1 MSGYIAAESVRIQS
15 SDMSYMTKHRR
26 DLLQF
31 AARTALA
38 AAAALAVA
46 ACGAAVQGASSE
58 DESGRRLW
66 AAGLEQV
73 PWDVRVEESAGYVE
87 APRILIKRSPEELA
101 DLLSNY
107 RLYDYEF
114 RKAIVA
120 PRFIAAEQAS
130 TKFTNRQV
138 LGVSIDG
145 DHRAYAIHF
154 IEAHEIVNDTVGGV
168 PVAVTY

>member
-1 MSGYIAAESVRIQS
+1 MLGTKTKWPRLLHGAALV
-15 SDMSYMTKHRR
+15 
-26 DLLQF
+26 
-31 AARTALA
+31 A
-38 AAAALAVA
+38 AATVLVSAAV
-46 ACGAAVQGASSE
+46 ACGAAVKGAASE
-58 DESGRRLW
+58 EDAPGRQLW

-73 PWDVRVEESAGYVE
+73 PWEVRVEDSAGHPE
-87 APRILIKRSPEELA
+87 APQILIKRSPEELA
-101 DLLSNY
+101 GLLANY
-107 RLYDYEF
+107 NLYDYEF
-114 RKAIVA
+114 RKAIVD

-130 TKFTNRQV
+130 DKFVNRQV

>member
-1 MSGYIAAESVRIQS
+1 MPTTTTHRANLS
-15 SDMSYMTKHRR
+15 SYV
-26 DLLQF
+26 
-31 AARTALA
+31 AGLA
-38 AAAALAVA
+38 AAAVTALAVA

-58 DESGRRLW
+58 DEPGQQLSAL
-66 AAGLEQV
+66 GLEQV
-73 PWDVRVEESAGYVE
+73 PQEVRVEESDRYVE
-87 APRILIKRSPEELA
+87 APQILIKRSPEELA
-101 DLLSNY
+101 GLLSSY

-114 RKAIVA
+114 RKAIVG

-138 LGVSIDG
+138 LGISIDG

>member
-1 MSGYIAAESVRIQS
+1 MRTTTTHRTKVF
-15 SDMSYMTKHRR
+15 SYVAG
-26 DLLQF
+26 L
-31 AARTALA
+31 ALA
-38 AAAALAVA
+38 AAAALSAA

-58 DESGRRLW
+58 DDSGRQLW

-73 PWDVRVEESAGYVE
+73 PWEVRIEESDGYPE
-87 APRILIKRSPEELA
+87 APQILIKRSPEELA
-101 DLLSNY
+101 GLLSNY
-107 RLYDYEF
+107 RLYEYDF
-114 RKAIVA
+114 RKAIVG

-130 TKFTNRQV
+130 TKFINRQV
-138 LGVSIDG
+138 LGISIDG

>member
-1 MSGYIAAESVRIQS
+1 MPS
-15 SDMSYMTKHRR
+15 STTHRTNLLSYVAG
-26 DLLQF
+26 L
-31 AARTALA
+31 ASYVAGLA
-38 AAAALAVA
+38 AAAAASLAVA
-46 ACGAAVQGASSE
+46 ACGAAVLGASSE
-58 DESGRRLW
+58 EDAPGRQLW
-66 AAGLEQV
+66 ASGLEQV
-73 PWDVRVEESAGYVE
+73 PREVRVEGSEGYVE

-107 RLYDYEF
+107 RLYDHEF
-114 RKAIVA
+114 RKAIVD

-130 TKFTNRQV
+130 DKFVNRQV

-168 PVAVTY
+168 PIAVTY

>member
-1 MSGYIAAESVRIQS
+1 MTPATTHRPNLL
-15 SDMSYMTKHRR
+15 SYATT
-26 DLLQF
+26 
-31 AARTALA
+31 TALA
-38 AAAALAVA
+38 AAVALAVA

-58 DESGRRLW
+58 DESGRHLW

-73 PWDVRVEESAGYVE
+73 PWDVRVEESDGYLE
-87 APRILIKRSPEELA
+87 APQILIKRSPEELA
-101 DLLSNY
+101 GLLASYN
-107 RLYDYEF
+107 LYDYEF
-114 RKAIVA
+114 RKAIVG

-138 LGVSIDG
+138 LGISIDG

>member
-1 MSGYIAAESVRIQS
+1 MPTTTTQRPNRLHG
-15 SDMSYMTKHRR
+15 
-26 DLLQF
+26 
-31 AARTALA
+31 AARTVL

-58 DESGRRLW
+58 DESGRHLW
-66 AAGLEQV
+66 ASGLEQV
-73 PWDVRVEESAGYVE
+73 PWEVRIEESDGYPE
-87 APRILIKRSPEELA
+87 APQILIKRSPEELA
-101 DLLSNY
+101 GLLSNY
-107 RLYDYEF
+107 RLYEYDF
-114 RKAIVA
+114 RKAIVG

>member
-1 MSGYIAAESVRIQS
+1 MPTTTTHRPNLVSYAA
-15 SDMSYMTKHRR
+15 T
-26 DLLQF
+26 
-31 AARTALA
+31 TALA
-38 AAAALAVA
+38 AAVALALA
-46 ACGAAVQGASSE
+46 ACGAAVQGSSSG
-58 DESGRRLW
+58 DDSGRHLW

-73 PWDVRVEESAGYVE
+73 PWEVRIEESDGYPE
-87 APRILIKRSPEELA
+87 APQILIKRSPEELA
-101 DLLSNY
+101 GLLSNY
-107 RLYDYEF
+107 RLCEYDF
-114 RKAIVA
+114 RKAIVG

>member
-1 MSGYIAAESVRIQS
+1 MGNTAGRPSRIQS
-15 SDMSYMTKHRR
+15 TDMPHTTTQRLGFLY
-26 DLLQF
+26 
-31 AARTALA
+31 
-38 AAAALAVA
+38 AAALVATAAVLA
-46 ACGAAVQGASSE
+46 FAAPACGTAVQGASSP
-58 DESGRRLW
+58 DSPGRHLW

-73 PWDVRVEESAGYVE
+73 PWDVRVEESAGHPE
-87 APRILIKRSPEELA
+87 PPQILIKRSPEDLA
-101 DLLSNY
+101 ALLSNY

-114 RKAIVA
+114 RKAIVD

-130 TKFTNRQV
+130 GRFANRQV

>member
-1 MSGYIAAESVRIQS
+1 MVAV
-15 SDMSYMTKHRR
+15 
-26 DLLQF
+26 
-31 AARTALA
+31 A
-38 AAAALAVA
+38 AAVALMVA

-58 DESGRRLW
+58 EAPGRHLW
-66 AAGLEQV
+66 ASGLERV
-73 PWDVRVEESAGYVE
+73 PWEVRVEESDGQVE
-87 APRILIKRSPEELA
+87 PPQILIKRTPQELA
-101 DLLSNY
+101 DLLSDY
-107 RLYDYEF
+107 RLYEYEF
-114 RKAIVA
+114 RKAIVE

>member
-1 MSGYIAAESVRIQS
+1 MSLFSYVAVLAATAV
-15 SDMSYMTKHRR
+15 
-26 DLLQF
+26 
-31 AARTALA
+31 AALALA
-38 AAAALAVA
+38 A
-46 ACGAAVQGASSE
+46 CGVAVQGASL
-58 DESGRRLW
+58 DDAPGRHAW

-73 PWDVRVEESAGYVE
+73 PWEVRVEESEGYLE
-87 APRILIKRSPEELA
+87 APQILIKRSPEELA
-101 DLLSNY
+101 GLLYNY
-107 RLYDYEF
+107 NLYDYEF
-114 RKAIVA
+114 RKAIVD

-130 TKFTNRQV
+130 DKFTNRQV

>member
-1 MSGYIAAESVRIQS
+1 MRWRTNLISN
-15 SDMSYMTKHRR
+15 T
-26 DLLQF
+26 
-31 AARTALA
+31 ARLAIVAVLALG
-38 AAAALAVA
+38 LT
-46 ACGAAVQGASSE
+46 ACGAAVQGAPADD
-58 DESGRRLW
+58 DEGRHRW
-66 AAGLEQV
+66 AAGLKQV
-73 PWDVRVEESAGYVE
+73 PWDVRVEESDGYLE
-87 APRILIKRSPEELA
+87 APQILIKRSPEELA
-101 DLLSNY
+101 GLLADY

-114 RKAIVA
+114 RKAIVD

-130 TKFTNRQV
+130 DKFANRQV

>member
-1 MSGYIAAESVRIQS
+1 MPST
-15 SDMSYMTKHRR
+15 TKQRR
-26 DLLQF
+26 DLLRQ
-31 AARTALA
+31 ATI
-38 AAAALAVA
+38 AALAGVVALALA
-46 ACGAAVQGASSE
+46 ACGAAVQGASSADAALE
-58 DESGRRLW
+58 DPPGRSLW

-73 PWDVRVEESAGYVE
+73 PWEVRVEESAGHPE
-87 APRILIKRSPEELA
+87 APQILIKRSPEELA
-101 DLLSNY
+101 GLLADY

-114 RKAIVA
+114 RKAIVD

-130 TKFTNRQV
+130 DKFANRQV

>member
-1 MSGYIAAESVRIQS
+1 MPTTTTHRANLS
-15 SDMSYMTKHRR
+15 SYV
-26 DLLQF
+26 
-31 AARTALA
+31 AGLA
-38 AAAALAVA
+38 AAAVTALAVA

-58 DESGRRLW
+58 DEPGGQLS
-66 AAGLEQV
+66 ALELER
-73 PWDVRVEESAGYVE
+73 PPREVRVEDSDGYVE
-87 APRILIKRSPEELA
+87 APQSLIKRSPEELA
-101 DLLSNY
+101 GLLSDY
-107 RLYDYEF
+107 RLYEYDF
-114 RKAIVA
+114 RKAIVG

-130 TKFTNRQV
+130 TKFPSRQV

>member
-1 MSGYIAAESVRIQS
+1 MLHTTTQRHSILYVAA
-15 SDMSYMTKHRR
+15 
-26 DLLQF
+26 LL
-31 AARTALA
+31 ATATVLALA
-38 AAAALAVA
+38 AAA
-46 ACGAAVQGASSE
+46 CGTAVQGASSE
-58 DESGRRLW
+58 DETQGRQLW
-66 AAGLEQV
+66 AAGLERV
-73 PWDVRVEESAGYVE
+73 PWDVRVEESAGHPE
-87 APRILIKRSPEELA
+87 APQILIKRSPEDLA

-114 RKAIVA
+114 RKAIVD

-130 TKFTNRQV
+130 DKFANRQV

-154 IEAHEIVNDTVGGV
+154 IEAHEIVNDMVGGV

>member
-1 MSGYIAAESVRIQS
+1 M
-15 SDMSYMTKHRR
+15 
-26 DLLQF
+26 
-31 AARTALA
+31 ALA
-38 AAAALAVA
+38 AAAALALA

-58 DESGRRLW
+58 GAPGSHAW
-66 AAGLEQV
+66 ASGLERV
-73 PWDVRVEESAGYVE
+73 PWEVRVEESDGYVE
-87 APRILIKRSPEELA
+87 APQILIKRTPEELA
-101 DLLSNY
+101 GLLADY
-107 RLYDYEF
+107 RLYDYDF
-114 RKAIVA
+114 RKAIVD

-130 TKFTNRQV
+130 TKFANRQV

>member
-1 MSGYIAAESVRIQS
+1 M
-15 SDMSYMTKHRR
+15 
-26 DLLQF
+26 L
-31 AARTALA
+31 
-38 AAAALAVA
+38 
-46 ACGAAVQGASSE
+46 GASSE
-58 DESGRRLW
+58 KDAPGRQLW
-66 AAGLEQV
+66 ASGLEQV
-73 PWDVRVEESAGYVE
+73 PGEVRVEESEGYVE

-107 RLYDYEF
+107 RLYDHEF
-114 RKAIVA
+114 RKAIVD

-130 TKFTNRQV
+130 DKFVNRQV

-168 PVAVTY
+168 PIAVTY

>member
-1 MSGYIAAESVRIQS
+1 MRRRPNVL
-15 SDMSYMTKHRR
+15 SY
-26 DLLQF
+26 
-31 AARTALA
+31 AAR
-38 AAAALAVA
+38 LAVA
-46 ACGAAVQGASSE
+46 AIAALALAACAAVQGASSE
-58 DESGRRLW
+58 DGPGRHLW
-66 AAGLEQV
+66 AAGLERV
-73 PWDVRVEESAGYVE
+73 PWEVRVEESDGYVE
-87 APRILIKRSPEELA
+87 APRILIKRTPQELA
-101 DLLSNY
+101 GLLADY

-114 RKAIVA
+114 RKAIVE

-130 TKFTNRQV
+130 DKFANRQV

>member
-1 MSGYIAAESVRIQS
+1 MNWDRYAARLAVLAIAAV
-15 SDMSYMTKHRR
+15 
-26 DLLQF
+26 
-31 AARTALA
+31 
-38 AAAALAVA
+38 AVA
-46 ACGAAVQGASSE
+46 ACGAAVQGATAQ
-58 DESGRRLW
+58 DGAGRQLW
-66 AAGLEQV
+66 ASGLERV
-73 PWDVRVEESAGYVE
+73 PWEVRVEESDGYVD

-101 DLLSNY
+101 ERLADY

-114 RKAIVA
+114 RKAMVD

-130 TKFTNRQV
+130 TKFANRQV

>member
-1 MSGYIAAESVRIQS
+1 MPHTTSQRPGLLHGAAFIAAAIV
-15 SDMSYMTKHRR
+15 
-26 DLLQF
+26 L
-31 AARTALA
+31 ALA
-38 AAAALAVA
+38 LA

-58 DESGRRLW
+58 DEAGRHRW

-73 PWDVRVEESAGYVE
+73 PWDVRVEESDGYLE
-87 APRILIKRSPEELA
+87 APQILIKRSPEELA
-101 DLLSNY
+101 GLLADY

-114 RKAIVA
+114 RKAIVD

-130 TKFTNRQV
+130 DKFANRQV

>member
-1 MSGYIAAESVRIQS
+1 MA
-15 SDMSYMTKHRR
+15 
-26 DLLQF
+26 L
-31 AARTALA
+31 ALA
-38 AAAALAVA
+38 A
-46 ACGAAVQGASSE
+46 CSAAVQGAPAE
-58 DESGRRLW
+58 DDVGRHLW

-73 PWDVRVEESAGYVE
+73 PWDVRVEESDGYLE
-87 APRILIKRSPEELA
+87 APQILIKRSPEELA
-101 DLLSNY
+101 GLLADY

-114 RKAIVA
+114 RKAIVD

-130 TKFTNRQV
+130 DKFANRQV

>member
-1 MSGYIAAESVRIQS
+1 M
-15 SDMSYMTKHRR
+15 
-26 DLLQF
+26 
-31 AARTALA
+31 ALA
-38 AAAALAVA
+38 LA
-46 ACGAAVQGASSE
+46 ACGAAVQGAPAE
-58 DESGRRLW
+58 DEAGRHRW

-73 PWDVRVEESAGYVE
+73 PWDVRVEESDGYLE

-101 DLLSNY
+101 GLLADY

-114 RKAIVA
+114 RKAIVD

-130 TKFTNRQV
+130 DKFANRQV

>member
-1 MSGYIAAESVRIQS
+1 MPHTTTQRPGPLHGAAFIAAAIV
-15 SDMSYMTKHRR
+15 
-26 DLLQF
+26 L
-31 AARTALA
+31 ALA
-38 AAAALAVA
+38 LA

-58 DESGRRLW
+58 DEAGRHMW

-73 PWDVRVEESAGYVE
+73 PWDVRVEESDGYLD
-87 APRILIKRSPEELA
+87 APQILIKRSPEELA
-101 DLLSNY
+101 GLLADY

-114 RKAIVA
+114 RKAIVD

-130 TKFTNRQV
+130 DKFANRQV

>member
-1 MSGYIAAESVRIQS
+1 MA
-15 SDMSYMTKHRR
+15 TTTTRR
-26 DLLQF
+26 PSILQG

-38 AAAALAVA
+38 ATAALVFA

-58 DESGRRLW
+58 DESGQQLS
-66 AAGLEQV
+66 ALGLEQV
-73 PWDVRVEESAGYVE
+73 PREVRVEESDRYVE
-87 APRILIKRSPEELA
+87 APQILIKRSPEELA
-101 DLLSNY
+101 GLLSSY

-114 RKAIVA
+114 RKAIVG

-138 LGVSIDG
+138 LGISIDG

-154 IEAHEIVNDTVGGV
+154 IEAHEIVNDTVAGV

>member
-1 MSGYIAAESVRIQS
+1 MRWRTNLISN
-15 SDMSYMTKHRR
+15 T
-26 DLLQF
+26 
-31 AARTALA
+31 ARLAIVAVLALG
-38 AAAALAVA
+38 LT
-46 ACGAAVQGASSE
+46 ACGAAVQGATS
-58 DESGRRLW
+58 DDAPGRHVW
-66 AAGLEQV
+66 AAGLERV
-73 PWDVRVEESAGYVE
+73 PWDVRLEESAGHPE
-87 APRILIKRSPEELA
+87 APQILIKRSPEDLA

-130 TKFTNRQV
+130 DKFANRQV

>member
-1 MSGYIAAESVRIQS
+1 MPTTTTHRTKVF
-15 SDMSYMTKHRR
+15 SYVAG
-26 DLLQF
+26 L
-31 AARTALA
+31 ALA
-38 AAAALAVA
+38 AAAALSAA

-58 DESGRRLW
+58 DDSGRHLW

-73 PWDVRVEESAGYVE
+73 PWEVRIEESDGYPE
-87 APRILIKRSPEELA
+87 APQILIKRSPEELA
-101 DLLSNY
+101 GLLSNY
-107 RLYDYEF
+107 RLYEYEF
-114 RKAIVA
+114 RKAIVD

-130 TKFTNRQV
+130 TKFINRQV
-138 LGVSIDG
+138 LGISIDG

>member
-1 MSGYIAAESVRIQS
+1 MNWDCVSG
-15 SDMSYMTKHRR
+15 
-26 DLLQF
+26 L
-31 AARTALA
+31 ARA
-38 AAAALAVA
+38 AAAAIALA

-58 DESGRRLW
+58 AGAPGRDLW
-66 AAGLEQV
+66 AAGLERV
-73 PWDVRVEESAGYVE
+73 PWEVRVEESDGYVE

-101 DLLSNY
+101 DLLADY

-114 RKAIVA
+114 RKAIVE

-130 TKFTNRQV
+130 DKFANRQV

-154 IEAHEIVNDTVGGV
+154 IEAHEIVNDTVGGL

>member
-1 MSGYIAAESVRIQS
+1 M
-15 SDMSYMTKHRR
+15 
-26 DLLQF
+26 
-31 AARTALA
+31 
-38 AAAALAVA
+38 
-46 ACGAAVQGASSE
+46 
-58 DESGRRLW
+58 W

-73 PWDVRVEESAGYVE
+73 PWDVRVEESDGYLE

-114 RKAIVA
+114 RKAIVD

-130 TKFTNRQV
+130 DKFANRQV
-138 LGVSIDG
+138 LGISIDG